1 MYIASLGGR
10 IAGIEDQW
18 PVAVMG
24 KAIGKSLLKGIG
36 VKTKTLN
43 VSRAASAAAGVLAT
57 ILCMLAAP
65 LAALAM
71 AAPVA
76 PAGVTAAMTEADK
89 MTGDLLK
96 FDPRLMPAEK
106 GEAWIVGE
114 LTPGEKSGGAWDPPS
129 VLDEKGVS
137 HPGVGPTVVRLF
149 GTCRVIAV
157 LVGQSDTQV
166 IQYAWQ
172 EPAFQGHFRPGQE
185 PWLNRPRRG
194 VAIMKVNWQIKDK
207 NPFLT
212 IFSIPAEW
220 GNQVRDAVAY
230 VKDHPELL
238 DEKAQDEKAAAVKD
252 KLNDPNPWLR
262 VWAARTLAARGL
274 FTADMAKPKPDMI
287 WQEQAMYYILLA
299 QNGPDGER
307 QKAGKT
313 YEAIIGAARTA
324 DEVKGIAVGAFRLAA
339 QFPGNEAANAMA
351 KQTLEAIHKRNA
363 LQEGDSP
370 SAAYL
375 RDMLKVEAIQQL
387 YDERRAA
394 EAKKAAD
401 STAPSGT

>member
-1 MYIASLGGR
+1 
-10 IAGIEDQW
+10 
-18 PVAVMG
+18 
-24 KAIGKSLLKGIG
+24 
-36 VKTKTLN
+36 VKIKTLN
-43 VSRAASAAAGVLAT
+43 VSRAAVAAAGVLAT
-57 ILCMLAAP
+57 ILGMLAAP
-65 LAALAM
+65 LAVPALA
-71 AAPVA
+71 ALIDP
-76 PAGVTAAMTEADK
+76 PTITAIMVEADK
-89 MTGDLLK
+89 VAGDLLK
-96 FDPRLMPAEK
+96 FDPRQMPTEK

-114 LTPGEKSGGAWDPPS
+114 LTPDAKSGGAWGPPS

-172 EPAFQGHFRPGQE
+172 EPAFQSGSFRPGQE
-185 PWLNRPRRG
+185 PWLNRPRPG
-194 VAIMKVNWQIKDK
+194 VAIMKVNWQVKDK

-212 IFSIPAEW
+212 VFSIPAEW
-220 GNQVRDAVAY
+220 ANQVRDAVAY

-252 KLNDPNPWLR
+252 KLGDPNSWLR

-287 WQEQAMYYILLA
+287 WQEQAVYYVLLA

-313 YEAIIGAARTA
+313 YEVFIGAAQTA
-324 DEVKGIAVGAFRLAA
+324 DEVKGIAVGAFRLRG
-339 QFPGNEAANAMA
+339 QFPRNEAANAMA
-351 KQTLEAIHKRNA
+351 KQTLEAIRNRKA
-363 LQEGDSP
+363 LQEGNSP

-375 RDMLKVEAIQQL
+375 RDMLKAEAILRL
-387 YDERRAA
+387 YDERKAE
-394 EAKKAAD
+394 EAKKAAN